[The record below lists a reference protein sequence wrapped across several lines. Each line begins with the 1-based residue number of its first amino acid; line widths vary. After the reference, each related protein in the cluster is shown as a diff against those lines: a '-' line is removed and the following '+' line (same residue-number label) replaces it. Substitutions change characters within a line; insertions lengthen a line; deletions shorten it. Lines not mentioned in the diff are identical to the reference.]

1 MPLDKDFDLF
11 DEIENE
17 QVPGLDTELTEEN
30 KEDLITDEDIVTEVK
45 EENLPVEDVVEV
57 IETQEEEIKEE
68 TIEPIKKIKTT
79 GETFN
84 RISDFIVNPVA
95 DDEWEQFKNDTLIK
109 MSGIQI
115 KENIPPNVILH
126 VAADLDSMYS
136 SIYDKYMETKTGL
149 ENLTNKEDGILAVI
163 KATNSKGS
171 NETERKANGVAAA
184 EKYKIDKTTVN
195 LFHLIAET
203 RSRLN
208 FLQGIIDQIRFK
220 KDLLVTAS
228 AAIKVLNKQT
238 NSSFYDII
246 LI

>member
-1 MPLDKDFDLF
+1 MSLDKDFDLF

-17 QVPGLDTELTEEN
+17 EVPGLDTELTDTD
-30 KEDLITDEDIVTEVK
+30 KKDLITDEDTVT
-45 EENLPVEDVVEV
+45 
-57 IETQEEEIKEE
+57 IKEE
-68 TIEPIKKIKTT
+68 ALTEETVKEDEVVEDNEDEEEPTIEPIKKIKTT

-95 DDEWEQFKNDTLIK
+95 DDEWERFKNDTLIK

-136 SIYDKYMETKTGL
+136 SIYDKYMEIKTGL

-163 KATNSKGS
+163 KATNAKGS
-171 NETERKANGVAAA
+171 NETERKANGVTAA

-208 FLQGIIDQIRFK
+208 FLQGIIDQVRFK

-228 AAIKVLNKQT
+228 AAIKVLNK
-238 NSSFYDII
+238 
-246 LI
+246 

>member
-17 QVPGLDTELTEEN
+17 QVPGLDTELTEQN
-30 KEDLITDEDIVTEVK
+30 KEELITDKDILTEVK

-57 IETQEEEIKEE
+57 MEIQEEVKEE

-228 AAIKVLNKQT
+228 AAIKVLNK
-238 NSSFYDII
+238 
-246 LI
+246 

>member
-17 QVPGLDTELTEEN
+17 EVPGLDTELTDTD
-30 KEDLITDEDIVTEVK
+30 KKDLITDEDTVTVK
-45 EENLPVEDVVEV
+45 EEITEEINEESVKEKEDEVVENN
-57 IETQEEEIKEE
+57 EDKEE
-68 TIEPIKKIKTT
+68 PTVEPIKKIKTT

-95 DDEWEQFKNDTLIK
+95 DDEWERFKNDTIIK

-163 KATNSKGS
+163 KATNAKGS

-208 FLQGIIDQIRFK
+208 FLQGIIDQVRFK

-228 AAIKVLNKQT
+228 AAIKVLNK
-238 NSSFYDII
+238 
-246 LI
+246 

>member
-17 QVPGLDTELTEEN
+17 EVPGLDTELKEES
-30 KEDLITDEDIVTEVK
+30 KPDLITDKDTATVKEAVTEETVK
-45 EENLPVEDVVEV
+45 EDEV
-57 IETQEEEIKEE
+57 IEDKEDKEE
-68 TIEPIKKIKTT
+68 PTIEPIKKIKTT

-95 DDEWEQFKNDTLIK
+95 DDEWERFKNDILIK

-163 KATNSKGS
+163 KATNAKGS

-208 FLQGIIDQIRFK
+208 FLQGIIDQVRFK

-228 AAIKVLNKQT
+228 AAIKVLNK
-238 NSSFYDII
+238 
-246 LI
+246 

>member
-17 QVPGLDTELTEEN
+17 EVPGLDTELKEES
-30 KEDLITDEDIVTEVK
+30 KPDLITEEDTVA
-45 EENLPVEDVVEV
+45 
-57 IETQEEEIKEE
+57 IKEE
-68 TIEPIKKIKTT
+68 VTEEANEESAKEDEVSNEDNEEPAIEPIKKIKTT

-95 DDEWEQFKNDTLIK
+95 DDEWERFKNDTLIK

-163 KATNSKGS
+163 KATNAKGS

-208 FLQGIIDQIRFK
+208 FLQGIIDQVRFK

-228 AAIKVLNKQT
+228 AAIKVLNK
-238 NSSFYDII
+238 
-246 LI
+246 

>member
-17 QVPGLDTELTEEN
+17 EVPGLDTELTDTD
-30 KEDLITDEDIVTEVK
+30 KKDLITDEDTVTVK
-45 EENLPVEDVVEV
+45 EEVTEETNEESVKENEDEVVENN
-57 IETQEEEIKEE
+57 EDKEE
-68 TIEPIKKIKTT
+68 PTVEPIKKIKTT

-95 DDEWEQFKNDTLIK
+95 DDEWERFKNDILIK

-163 KATNSKGS
+163 KATNAKGS
-171 NETERKANGVAAA
+171 NETERRANGVAAA

-208 FLQGIIDQIRFK
+208 FLQGIIDQVRFK

-228 AAIKVLNKQT
+228 AAIKVLNK
-238 NSSFYDII
+238 
-246 LI
+246 

>member
-17 QVPGLDTELTEEN
+17 EVPGLDTELKDTD
-30 KEDLITDEDIVTEVK
+30 KKDLITDEDTVTVK
-45 EENLPVEDVVEV
+45 EEV
-57 IETQEEEIKEE
+57 TEE
-68 TIEPIKKIKTT
+68 TNEESVKDNEDKEDEEKSTVEPIKKIKTT

-95 DDEWEQFKNDTLIK
+95 DDEWERFKNDTLIK

-163 KATNSKGS
+163 KATNAKGS

-208 FLQGIIDQIRFK
+208 FLQGIIDQVRFK

-228 AAIKVLNKQT
+228 AAIKVLNK
-238 NSSFYDII
+238 
-246 LI
+246 

>member
-11 DEIENE
+11 DEIENDE
-17 QVPGLDTELTEEN
+17 VPGLDTELIEKN
-30 KEDLITDEDIVTEVK
+30 KEDLITDEDTVA
-45 EENLPVEDVVEV
+45 
-57 IETQEEEIKEE
+57 IKEE
-68 TIEPIKKIKTT
+68 VTEETNEESVKEDEVVEDNEDKEDEEEPTVEPIKKIKTT

-95 DDEWEQFKNDTLIK
+95 DDEWERFKNDTLIK

-163 KATNSKGS
+163 KATNAKGS

-208 FLQGIIDQIRFK
+208 FLQGIIDQVRFK

-228 AAIKVLNKQT
+228 AAIKVLNK
-238 NSSFYDII
+238 
-246 LI
+246 

>member
-17 QVPGLDTELTEEN
+17 EVPGLDTELKEES
-30 KEDLITDEDIVTEVK
+30 KSDLITDEDTVTIKEEVTEEINEESVK
-45 EENLPVEDVVEV
+45 EDKQEDVVEDN
-57 IETQEEEIKEE
+57 EDEEEPAV
-68 TIEPIKKIKTT
+68 EPIKKIKTT

-95 DDEWEQFKNDTLIK
+95 DDEWERFKNDTLIK

-163 KATNSKGS
+163 KATNAKGS
-171 NETERKANGVAAA
+171 NETERRANGVAAA

-208 FLQGIIDQIRFK
+208 FLQGIIDQVRFK

-228 AAIKVLNKQT
+228 AAIKVLNK
-238 NSSFYDII
+238 
-246 LI
+246 

>member
-11 DEIENE
+11 DEIENDE
-17 QVPGLDTELTEEN
+17 VPGLDTELTDTN
-30 KEDLITDEDIVTEVK
+30 KEDLITDEDTVT
-45 EENLPVEDVVEV
+45 
-57 IETQEEEIKEE
+57 IKEE
-68 TIEPIKKIKTT
+68 VTEETVKKDEVVEDNEDEEEPAIEPIKKIKTT

-95 DDEWEQFKNDTLIK
+95 DDEWERFKNDTLIK

-163 KATNSKGS
+163 KATNAKGS

-208 FLQGIIDQIRFK
+208 FLQGIIDQVRFK

-228 AAIKVLNKQT
+228 AAIKVLNK
-238 NSSFYDII
+238 
-246 LI
+246 

>member
-17 QVPGLDTELTEEN
+17 EVPGLDTELTDTD
-30 KEDLITDEDIVTEVK
+30 KKDLITDEDTATVK
-45 EENLPVEDVVEV
+45 EEVTEETNEESVKENEDEVVENN
-57 IETQEEEIKEE
+57 EDKEE
-68 TIEPIKKIKTT
+68 PTIEPIKKIKTT

-84 RISDFIVNPVA
+84 RISDFIINPVA
-95 DDEWEQFKNDTLIK
+95 DDEWERFKNDTLIK

-163 KATNSKGS
+163 KATNAKGS

-208 FLQGIIDQIRFK
+208 FLQGIIDQVRFK

-228 AAIKVLNKQT
+228 AAIKVLNK
-238 NSSFYDII
+238 
-246 LI
+246 

>member
-30 KEDLITDEDIVTEVK
+30 KEDLITDEDIVTEVN

-57 IETQEEEIKEE
+57 MEIQEEKVKEE

-79 GETFN
+79 GETFS

-115 KENIPPNVILH
+115 KENIPPNVILY

-228 AAIKVLNKQT
+228 AAIKVLNK
-238 NSSFYDII
+238 
-246 LI
+246 

>member
-17 QVPGLDTELTEEN
+17 EVPGLDTELTDTD
-30 KEDLITDEDIVTEVK
+30 KKDLITDEDTVTVK
-45 EENLPVEDVVEV
+45 EEVTEETNEESVKENEDKVVENN
-57 IETQEEEIKEE
+57 EDKEE
-68 TIEPIKKIKTT
+68 PAIEPIKKIKTT

-95 DDEWEQFKNDTLIK
+95 DDEWERFKNDTLIK

-163 KATNSKGS
+163 KATNAKGS

-208 FLQGIIDQIRFK
+208 FLQGIIDQVRFK

-228 AAIKVLNKQT
+228 AAIKVLNK
-238 NSSFYDII
+238 
-246 LI
+246 

>member
-228 AAIKVLNKQT
+228 AAIKVLNK
-238 NSSFYDII
+238 
-246 LI
+246 

>member
-11 DEIENE
+11 DEIEDTE
-17 QVPGLDTELTEEN
+17 VPGLDTEFKEES
-30 KEDLITDEDIVTEVK
+30 KPDLITDEDTVA
-45 EENLPVEDVVEV
+45 
-57 IETQEEEIKEE
+57 IKEE
-68 TIEPIKKIKTT
+68 ATEEINEETVKKDEVVEDNEDKEESTIEPIKKIKTT

-95 DDEWEQFKNDTLIK
+95 DDEWERFKNDTLIK

-136 SIYDKYMETKTGL
+136 SIYDKYMEIKTGL

-163 KATNSKGS
+163 KATNAKGS

-208 FLQGIIDQIRFK
+208 FLQGIIDQVRFK

-228 AAIKVLNKQT
+228 AAIKVLNK
-238 NSSFYDII
+238 
-246 LI
+246 

>member
-11 DEIENE
+11 DEIEDQE
-17 QVPGLDTELTEEN
+17 VPGLDTELKEES
-30 KEDLITDEDIVTEVK
+30 KPDLITEEDTVT
-45 EENLPVEDVVEV
+45 
-57 IETQEEEIKEE
+57 IKEE
-68 TIEPIKKIKTT
+68 VVEDNEDSEDNEEPDIEPIKKIKTT

-95 DDEWEQFKNDTLIK
+95 DDEWERFKNDTLIK

-163 KATNSKGS
+163 KATNAKGS

-208 FLQGIIDQIRFK
+208 FLQGIIDQVRFK

-228 AAIKVLNKQT
+228 AAIKVLNK
-238 NSSFYDII
+238 
-246 LI
+246 

>member
-11 DEIENE
+11 DEIEDTE
-17 QVPGLDTELTEEN
+17 VPGLDTELKEES
-30 KEDLITDEDIVTEVK
+30 KPDLITDEDTVA
-45 EENLPVEDVVEV
+45 
-57 IETQEEEIKEE
+57 IKEE
-68 TIEPIKKIKTT
+68 VVEEINEETIKEDNAVENEEELAIEPIKKIKTT

-95 DDEWEQFKNDTLIK
+95 DDEWERFKNDTLIK

-136 SIYDKYMETKTGL
+136 SIYDKYMEIKTGL

-163 KATNSKGS
+163 KATNAKGS

-208 FLQGIIDQIRFK
+208 FLQGIIDQVRFK

-228 AAIKVLNKQT
+228 AAIKVLNK
-238 NSSFYDII
+238 
-246 LI
+246 

>member
-11 DEIENE
+11 DEIEDTE
-17 QVPGLDTELTEEN
+17 VPGLDTELKEES
-30 KEDLITDEDIVTEVK
+30 KPDLITDEDTVTVK
-45 EENLPVEDVVEV
+45 EEVTEEANKESVKEDEV
-57 IETQEEEIKEE
+57 SNEDNEDKEE
-68 TIEPIKKIKTT
+68 PAIEPIKKIKTT

-95 DDEWEQFKNDTLIK
+95 DDEWERFKNDTLIK

-163 KATNSKGS
+163 KATNAKGS

-208 FLQGIIDQIRFK
+208 FLQGIIDQVRFK

-228 AAIKVLNKQT
+228 AAIKVLNK
-238 NSSFYDII
+238 
-246 LI
+246 

>member
-11 DEIENE
+11 DEIEDTE
-17 QVPGLDTELTEEN
+17 VPGLDTELKEES
-30 KEDLITDEDIVTEVK
+30 KSDLITDEDTVTVKETVTEKTNEESVK
-45 EENLPVEDVVEV
+45 ENEVVEDN
-57 IETQEEEIKEE
+57 EESS
-68 TIEPIKKIKTT
+68 IEPIKKIKTT

-95 DDEWEQFKNDTLIK
+95 DDEWERFKNDTLIK

-163 KATNSKGS
+163 KATNAKGS
-171 NETERKANGVAAA
+171 NETERKANGVTAA

-208 FLQGIIDQIRFK
+208 FLQGIIDQVRFK

-228 AAIKVLNKQT
+228 AAIKVLNK
-238 NSSFYDII
+238 
-246 LI
+246 

>member
-11 DEIENE
+11 DEIEDTE
-17 QVPGLDTELTEEN
+17 VPGLDTELK
-30 KEDLITDEDIVTEVK
+30 KESKPDLITDEDTAIVEEAVTEETVK
-45 EENLPVEDVVEV
+45 EDEVVEDNED
-57 IETQEEEIKEE
+57 EEEP

-84 RISDFIVNPVA
+84 RISDFIINPVA
-95 DDEWEQFKNDTLIK
+95 DDEWERFKNDTLIK

-136 SIYDKYMETKTGL
+136 SIYDKYMEIKTGL

-163 KATNSKGS
+163 KATNAKGS

-203 RSRLN
+203 RNRLN
-208 FLQGIIDQIRFK
+208 FLQGIIDQVRFK

-228 AAIKVLNKQT
+228 AAIKVLNK
-238 NSSFYDII
+238 
-246 LI
+246 

>member
-17 QVPGLDTELTEEN
+17 EVPGLDTELTDTN
-30 KEDLITDEDIVTEVK
+30 KENLITDEDTIT
-45 EENLPVEDVVEV
+45 
-57 IETQEEEIKEE
+57 IKEE
-68 TIEPIKKIKTT
+68 VTEEINEETVKENEDEVVENNEDKEEPAVEPIKKIKTT

-95 DDEWEQFKNDTLIK
+95 DDEWERFKNDTLIK

-163 KATNSKGS
+163 KATNAKGS

-208 FLQGIIDQIRFK
+208 FLQGIIDQVRFK

-228 AAIKVLNKQT
+228 AAIKVLNK
-238 NSSFYDII
+238 
-246 LI
+246 

>member
-17 QVPGLDTELTEEN
+17 EVPGLDTELKEES
-30 KEDLITDEDIVTEVK
+30 KPDLITDEDTAIVEEAVTEETVK
-45 EENLPVEDVVEV
+45 EDEVVEDNED
-57 IETQEEEIKEE
+57 KEE
-68 TIEPIKKIKTT
+68 PTIEPIKKIKTT

-95 DDEWEQFKNDTLIK
+95 DDEWERFKNDTLIK

-163 KATNSKGS
+163 KATNAKGS

-208 FLQGIIDQIRFK
+208 FLQGIIDQVRFK

-228 AAIKVLNKQT
+228 AAIKVLNK
-238 NSSFYDII
+238 
-246 LI
+246 

>member
-11 DEIENE
+11 DEIEDTE
-17 QVPGLDTELTEEN
+17 VPGLDTELKEES
-30 KEDLITDEDIVTEVK
+30 KSDLITDEDTVTVKETVTEKTNEESVK
-45 EENLPVEDVVEV
+45 ENEVVEDNED
-57 IETQEEEIKEE
+57 KEE
-68 TIEPIKKIKTT
+68 STIEPIKKIKTT

-95 DDEWEQFKNDTLIK
+95 DDEWERFKNDTLIK

-136 SIYDKYMETKTGL
+136 SIYDKYMEIKTGL

-163 KATNSKGS
+163 KATNAKGS

-208 FLQGIIDQIRFK
+208 FLQGIIDQVRFK

-228 AAIKVLNKQT
+228 AAIKVLNK
-238 NSSFYDII
+238 
-246 LI
+246 

>member
-11 DEIENE
+11 DEIENDE
-17 QVPGLDTELTEEN
+17 VPGLDTELTDTN
-30 KEDLITDEDIVTEVK
+30 KEDLITDEDTVT
-45 EENLPVEDVVEV
+45 
-57 IETQEEEIKEE
+57 IKEE
-68 TIEPIKKIKTT
+68 ATEEANEESVKEDEVSNEDNKEPAIEPIKKIKTT

-95 DDEWEQFKNDTLIK
+95 DDEWERFKNDTLIK

-163 KATNSKGS
+163 KATNAKGS

-208 FLQGIIDQIRFK
+208 FLQGIIDQVRFK

-228 AAIKVLNKQT
+228 AAIKVLNK
-238 NSSFYDII
+238 
-246 LI
+246 

>member
-17 QVPGLDTELTEEN
+17 EVPGLDTELTDTD
-30 KEDLITDEDIVTEVK
+30 KKDLITDEDTVTVK
-45 EENLPVEDVVEV
+45 EEVTEEINEESVKENEDKVVENN
-57 IETQEEEIKEE
+57 EDKEE
-68 TIEPIKKIKTT
+68 PAIEPIKKIKTT

-95 DDEWEQFKNDTLIK
+95 DDEWERFKNDTLIK

-163 KATNSKGS
+163 KATNAKGS
-171 NETERKANGVAAA
+171 NETERRANGVAAA

-208 FLQGIIDQIRFK
+208 FLQGIIDQVRFK

-228 AAIKVLNKQT
+228 AAIKVLNK
-238 NSSFYDII
+238 
-246 LI
+246 

>member
-17 QVPGLDTELTEEN
+17 EVPGLDTELTDTD
-30 KEDLITDEDIVTEVK
+30 KKDLITDEDTVTVK
-45 EENLPVEDVVEV
+45 EEVTEETVKEDEVVEDNEDN
-57 IETQEEEIKEE
+57 EDNENKEE
-68 TIEPIKKIKTT
+68 PTIEPIKKIKTT

-95 DDEWEQFKNDTLIK
+95 DDEWERFKNDTLIK

-163 KATNSKGS
+163 KATNAKGS

-208 FLQGIIDQIRFK
+208 FLQGIIDQVRFK

-228 AAIKVLNKQT
+228 AAIKVLNK
-238 NSSFYDII
+238 
-246 LI
+246 

>member
-17 QVPGLDTELTEEN
+17 EVPGLDTELKEES
-30 KEDLITDEDIVTEVK
+30 KSDLITDEDTVTIKEEVTEEINEESVK
-45 EENLPVEDVVEV
+45 EDKQEDVVEDN
-57 IETQEEEIKEE
+57 EDKEE
-68 TIEPIKKIKTT
+68 SAVEPIKKIKTT

-95 DDEWEQFKNDTLIK
+95 DDEWERFKNDTLIK

-115 KENIPPNVILH
+115 KENIPPNVILY

-163 KATNSKGS
+163 KATNAKGS
-171 NETERKANGVAAA
+171 NETERRANGVAAA

-208 FLQGIIDQIRFK
+208 FLQGIIDQVRFK

-228 AAIKVLNKQT
+228 AAIKVLNK
-238 NSSFYDII
+238 
-246 LI
+246 

>member
-11 DEIENE
+11 DEIENDE
-17 QVPGLDTELTEEN
+17 VPGLDIEFTDTN
-30 KEDLITDEDIVTEVK
+30 KEDLITDEDTVT
-45 EENLPVEDVVEV
+45 
-57 IETQEEEIKEE
+57 IKEE
-68 TIEPIKKIKTT
+68 VTEETVKKNKVVEDNKDEEEPAIEPIKKIKTT

-95 DDEWEQFKNDTLIK
+95 DDEWERFKNDTLIK

-163 KATNSKGS
+163 KATNAKGS

-208 FLQGIIDQIRFK
+208 FLQGIIDQVRFK

-228 AAIKVLNKQT
+228 AAIKVLNK
-238 NSSFYDII
+238 
-246 LI
+246 

>member
-11 DEIENE
+11 DEIEDTE
-17 QVPGLDTELTEEN
+17 VPGLDTELK
-30 KEDLITDEDIVTEVK
+30 KESKPDLITDEDTVA
-45 EENLPVEDVVEV
+45 
-57 IETQEEEIKEE
+57 IKEE
-68 TIEPIKKIKTT
+68 ATEEIVKEDEIVKDNEDKEDEEEPTVEPIKKIKTT

-95 DDEWEQFKNDTLIK
+95 DDEWERFKNDTLIK
-109 MSGIQI
+109 MSGVQI

-163 KATNSKGS
+163 KATNAKGS

-208 FLQGIIDQIRFK
+208 FLQGIIDQVRFK

-228 AAIKVLNKQT
+228 AAIKVLNK
-238 NSSFYDII
+238 
-246 LI
+246 

>member
-11 DEIENE
+11 DEIENDE
-17 QVPGLDTELTEEN
+17 VPGLDTEFTDTN
-30 KEDLITDEDIVTEVK
+30 KEDLITDEDTVT
-45 EENLPVEDVVEV
+45 
-57 IETQEEEIKEE
+57 IKEE
-68 TIEPIKKIKTT
+68 AVTEETVKEDEVVEDNENKEEPTIEPIKKIKTT

-95 DDEWEQFKNDTLIK
+95 DDEWERFKNDTLIK

-136 SIYDKYMETKTGL
+136 SIYDKYMEIKTGL

-163 KATNSKGS
+163 KATNAKGS

-208 FLQGIIDQIRFK
+208 FLQGIIDQVRFK

-228 AAIKVLNKQT
+228 AAIKVLNK
-238 NSSFYDII
+238 
-246 LI
+246 

>member
-17 QVPGLDTELTEEN
+17 EVPGLDTELKEES
-30 KEDLITDEDIVTEVK
+30 KPDLITDEDTVTVEEAVTEETNEESIKENGDEVVEDNEDK
-45 EENLPVEDVVEV
+45 EESTV
-57 IETQEEEIKEE
+57 
-68 TIEPIKKIKTT
+68 EPIKKIKTT

-95 DDEWEQFKNDTLIK
+95 DDEWERFKNDTLIK

-163 KATNSKGS
+163 KATNAKGS

-208 FLQGIIDQIRFK
+208 FLQGIIDQVRFK

-228 AAIKVLNKQT
+228 AAIKVLNK
-238 NSSFYDII
+238 
-246 LI
+246 

>member
-17 QVPGLDTELTEEN
+17 EVPGLDTELTEQN
-30 KEDLITDEDIVTEVK
+30 KKELITDEDILTKVK

-57 IETQEEEIKEE
+57 MEIQEEVKEE
-68 TIEPIKKIKTT
+68 IIEPIKKIKTT

-228 AAIKVLNKQT
+228 AAIKVLNK
-238 NSSFYDII
+238 
-246 LI
+246 

>member
-45 EENLPVEDVVEV
+45 EENLPVEDVIEV
-57 IETQEEEIKEE
+57 METQEEEVKEE

-228 AAIKVLNKQT
+228 AAIKVLNK
-238 NSSFYDII
+238 
-246 LI
+246 

>member
-17 QVPGLDTELTEEN
+17 EVPGLDTELTDTD
-30 KEDLITDEDIVTEVK
+30 KKDLITDEDTVTVK
-45 EENLPVEDVVEV
+45 EEVTEETNEESVKENEDEVVENN
-57 IETQEEEIKEE
+57 EDKEE
-68 TIEPIKKIKTT
+68 PTVEPIKKIKTT

-95 DDEWEQFKNDTLIK
+95 DDEWERFKNDTLIK
-109 MSGIQI
+109 MFGIQI

-163 KATNSKGS
+163 KATNAKGS
-171 NETERKANGVAAA
+171 NETERRANGVAAA

-208 FLQGIIDQIRFK
+208 FLQGIIDQVRFK

-228 AAIKVLNKQT
+228 AAIKVLNK
-238 NSSFYDII
+238 
-246 LI
+246 

>member
-17 QVPGLDTELTEEN
+17 EVPGLDTELKEES
-30 KEDLITDEDIVTEVK
+30 KPDLITDEDTVTVEEAVTEETNEESIK
-45 EENLPVEDVVEV
+45 ENEDEVVEDNED
-57 IETQEEEIKEE
+57 KEAPA
-68 TIEPIKKIKTT
+68 IEPIKKIKTT

-95 DDEWEQFKNDTLIK
+95 DDEWERFKNDTLIK

-163 KATNSKGS
+163 KATNAKGS

-208 FLQGIIDQIRFK
+208 FLQGIIDQVRFK

-228 AAIKVLNKQT
+228 AAIKVLNK
-238 NSSFYDII
+238 
-246 LI
+246 

>member
-17 QVPGLDTELTEEN
+17 EVPGLDTELTDTD
-30 KEDLITDEDIVTEVK
+30 KKDLITDEDTITVK
-45 EENLPVEDVVEV
+45 EEVIEEINEETVKEDEDEVVEDNED
-57 IETQEEEIKEE
+57 KEE
-68 TIEPIKKIKTT
+68 PSIEPIKKIKTT

-95 DDEWEQFKNDTLIK
+95 DDEWERFKNDTLIK

-163 KATNSKGS
+163 KATNAKGS

-208 FLQGIIDQIRFK
+208 FLQGIIDQVRFK

-228 AAIKVLNKQT
+228 AAIKVLNK
-238 NSSFYDII
+238 
-246 LI
+246 

>member
-11 DEIENE
+11 DEIEDTE
-17 QVPGLDTELTEEN
+17 VPGLDTEIKEES
-30 KEDLITDEDIVTEVK
+30 KLDLITDEDTVTVK
-45 EENLPVEDVVEV
+45 EEVIEEINEETVKEDEDEVVEDNED
-57 IETQEEEIKEE
+57 KEE
-68 TIEPIKKIKTT
+68 PSIEPIKKIKTT

-95 DDEWEQFKNDTLIK
+95 DDEWERFKNDTLIK

-163 KATNSKGS
+163 KATNAKGS

-208 FLQGIIDQIRFK
+208 FLQGIIDQVRFK

-228 AAIKVLNKQT
+228 AAIKVLNK
-238 NSSFYDII
+238 
-246 LI
+246 

>member
-17 QVPGLDTELTEEN
+17 EVPGLDTELKEES
-30 KEDLITDEDIVTEVK
+30 KSDLITDEDTVTIKEEVTEEINEESVK
-45 EENLPVEDVVEV
+45 EDKQEDVVEDN
-57 IETQEEEIKEE
+57 EDKEE
-68 TIEPIKKIKTT
+68 LAVEPIKKIKTT

-95 DDEWEQFKNDTLIK
+95 DDEWERFKNDTLIK

-163 KATNSKGS
+163 KATNAKGS

-208 FLQGIIDQIRFK
+208 FLQGIIDQVRFK

-228 AAIKVLNKQT
+228 AAIKVLNK
-238 NSSFYDII
+238 
-246 LI
+246 

>member
-11 DEIENE
+11 DEIENDE
-17 QVPGLDTELTEEN
+17 VPGLDTELTEEN
-30 KEDLITDEDIVTEVK
+30 KEDLITDEDTVA
-45 EENLPVEDVVEV
+45 
-57 IETQEEEIKEE
+57 IKEE
-68 TIEPIKKIKTT
+68 VTEETVKKDEVVEDNEDEEEPAIEPIKKIKTT

-95 DDEWEQFKNDTLIK
+95 DDEWERFKNDTLIK

-163 KATNSKGS
+163 KATNAKGS

-184 EKYKIDKTTVN
+184 EKYKIDCRNT
-195 LFHLIAET
+195 
-203 RSRLN
+203 
-208 FLQGIIDQIRFK
+208 
-220 KDLLVTAS
+220 
-228 AAIKVLNKQT
+228 
-238 NSSFYDII
+238 
-246 LI
+246 

>member
-17 QVPGLDTELTEEN
+17 EVPGLDTELKEES
-30 KEDLITDEDIVTEVK
+30 KPDLITDEDTVTVEEAVTEKTNEESIK
-45 EENLPVEDVVEV
+45 ENEDEVVEDNED
-57 IETQEEEIKEE
+57 KEAPA
-68 TIEPIKKIKTT
+68 IEPIKKIKTT

-95 DDEWEQFKNDTLIK
+95 DDEWERFKNDTLIK

-163 KATNSKGS
+163 KATNAKGS

-208 FLQGIIDQIRFK
+208 FLQGIIDQVRFK

-228 AAIKVLNKQT
+228 AAIKVLNK
-238 NSSFYDII
+238 
-246 LI
+246 